1 MALTATLSVMGM
13 YNWDPDLFEEFDVP
27 EGVDKDTAVMDILIK
42 CADLEISIPDW
53 DLLKTAIGVWSRK
66 NAWKWEKLYAST
78 QFVYNPIWNK
88 DGTITET
95 LQAADEGGGTNTGSV
110 TSENQVSGY
119 NVNTYSPESKNVTTP
134 DTAWTENR
142 QRGETR
148 TRTES
153 GNIGVTSTQS
163 MIREEREVSDFS
175 IYNVI
180 TEDFKREFCLMVY

>member
-1 MALTATLSVMGM
+1 MSSF
-13 YNWDPDLFEEFDVP
+13 YNELAMFREWDEARE
-27 EGVDKDTAVMDILIK
+27 
-42 CADLEISIPDW
+42 PDW
-53 DLLKTAIGVWSRK
+53 DLLKTAIGVWSKK
-66 NAWKWEKLYAST
+66 NEWKWEKLYAT
-78 QFVYNPIWNK
+78 MNFEYNPIWNK

-134 DTAWTENR
+134 DTAWSESR

-175 IYNVI
+175 IYKVI
-180 TEDFKREFCLMVY
+180 TQDFKEEFCLLVY